1 MIVWCVCVCVC
12 VYSVRV
18 SYVCALTAG
27 AMAND
32 ATPNT
37 VTLNPPTSLSHAES
51 ETRD

>member
-1 MIVWCVCVCVC
+1 VIVWCVCVCVC
-12 VYSVRV
+12 GVRV